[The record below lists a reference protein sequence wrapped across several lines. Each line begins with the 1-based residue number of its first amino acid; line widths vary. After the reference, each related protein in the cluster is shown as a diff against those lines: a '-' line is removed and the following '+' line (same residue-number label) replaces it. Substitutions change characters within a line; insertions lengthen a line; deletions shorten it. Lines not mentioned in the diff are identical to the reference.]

1 MPILHRIL
9 AAAVV
14 AAVLATPAAA
24 QDTTRAVRIGLTYQ
38 AGVKPGVMVLPTT
51 GPGGDSIAA
60 IIRRDLDYGD
70 RVTVIGPEASDAAE
84 AARAGAGGRIN
95 YELFGRLGAAAIVQ
109 VSQTATGIQAT
120 VHDVGA
126 QRVVQQG
133 TFALPAGVGSPRW
146 RMALHAGSDEIERW
160 ITGVRGIAQSRI
172 LFVRAGRVYV
182 IDVDGANERPL
193 TDEESA
199 MSPAWHPDGRHIA
212 YSTMS
217 DAGSRIHIRNIET
230 GEVRR
235 LAADRGS
242 TDITP
247 IFSPDGRSIVY
258 SSAVAEGSD
267 LVLAPAF
274 TVGSSRRITISR
286 GAQISVSPTFSP
298 DGRRIAYTSDRAG
311 HNEVYISDVDGTNA
325 ELLTPFA
332 FGDQYYRAS
341 PDWSPDGRSVA
352 FMSQI
357 DGRFQVM
364 TINLRTRDVRQHTSE
379 GINEDPSWAP
389 DGRHLVFTSN
399 RTGTKQLFVL
409 DVESGR
415 VRQLTRTGG
424 VRLAAWS
431 HYPGGAQ

>member
-1 MPILHRIL
+1 MQTLLRCSTAL
-9 AAAVV
+9 F
-14 AAVLATPAAA
+14 AAVLATPAIA
-24 QDTTRAVRIGLTYQ
+24 QDTTQAVRIGLTYQ
-38 AGVKPGVMVLPTT
+38 AGVKPGVMVLPIA
-51 GPGGDSIAA
+51 GPGGDSLAA
-60 IIRRDLDYGD
+60 ILRRDLDYGD
-70 RVTVIGPEASDAAE
+70 RVTVIGSEATDAAE
-84 AARAGAGGRIN
+84 AARAGAGGRVN

-109 VSQTATGIQAT
+109 VSQTATGVQAT
-120 VHDVGA
+120 VLDVGA
-126 QRVVQQG
+126 QRIAQQG
-133 TFALPAGVGSPRW
+133 TFAIPAGFGSPQW
-146 RMALHAGSDEIERW
+146 RMAVHGAADEIERW
-160 ITGVRGIAQSRI
+160 ITGVRGIAQTRV

-182 IDVDGANERPL
+182 IDVDGANERPV

-199 MSPAWHPDGRHIA
+199 MSPSWHPNGRHIA
-212 YSTMS
+212 YSSMS
-217 DAGSRIHIRNIET
+217 DVGSRIHVRDITT
-230 GEVRR
+230 GQVRR
-235 LAADRGS
+235 IGTGPGS

-258 SSAVAEGSD
+258 SSAVGEASD
-267 LVLAPAF
+267 LVLAPALSAG
-274 TVGSSRRITISR
+274 TPRRITISR
-286 GAQISVSPTFSP
+286 GAQINVSPSFSP
-298 DGRRIAYTSDRAG
+298 DGRRLAYTSDRAG

-325 ELLTPFA
+325 ELLTPYS

-352 FMSQI
+352 FMSQM
-357 DGRFQVM
+357 DGRFQIM

-415 VRQLTRTGG
+415 VRQLTRAGG

-431 HYPGGAQ
+431 YYPGGDE